1 MTTLHPER
9 TEFSVYKY
17 SNPRRYDVVCSDVL
31 LRVAAAHIV
40 DCINSTEAKDGAV
53 FRIILTDGGDR
64 IVFEWKYDAGVTF
77 PPNLKGMDLTV
88 PPPQSRSNEALEN
101 LPPGDAGGHSG
112 VLSV

>member
-9 TEFSVYKY
+9 TEFSVYRY
-17 SNPRRYDVVCSDVL
+17 SSPRSYSVVCYDVL

-40 DCINSTEAKDGAV
+40 DCINSAEAKDGRV
-53 FRIILTDGGDR
+53 FRVILTDGGDR

-77 PPNLKGMDLTV
+77 PPNLKGMDLNV
-88 PPPQSRSNEALEN
+88 PPPQPRSDEALEN
-101 LPPGDAGGHSG
+101 LPPGDASRDRG